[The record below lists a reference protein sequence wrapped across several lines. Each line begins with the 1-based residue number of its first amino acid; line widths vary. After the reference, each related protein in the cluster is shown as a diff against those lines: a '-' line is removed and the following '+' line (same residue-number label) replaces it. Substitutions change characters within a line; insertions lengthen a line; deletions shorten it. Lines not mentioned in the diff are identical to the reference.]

1 MKSHHMGL
9 TTNLTSEIPM
19 LLATLALAIAQ
30 PAAPLAQPV
39 FHSAQVPCGPDSSK
53 SIACNANR
61 HQPARKTAM
70 NVPMVCNSDP
80 LKGAACHAHVAH
92 ARTEKRSEEQLAS
105 AAD

>member
-1 MKSHHMGL
+1 
-9 TTNLTSEIPM
+9 M
-19 LLATLALAIAQ
+19 LLTTLALALATTTTSQ
-30 PAAPLAQPV
+30 PTAPTAQPV

-61 HQPARKTAM
+61 YQPARKTAM

-80 LKGAACHAHVAH
+80 LKGAACHAHVAI
-92 ARTEKRSEEQLAS
+92 ARAEKRGEEQLAS